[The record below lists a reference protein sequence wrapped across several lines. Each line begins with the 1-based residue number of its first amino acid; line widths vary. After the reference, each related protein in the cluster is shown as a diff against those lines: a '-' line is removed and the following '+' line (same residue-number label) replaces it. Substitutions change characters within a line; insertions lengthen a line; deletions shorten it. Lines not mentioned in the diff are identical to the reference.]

1 VYKGRLHYIARFV
14 PAIALKGV
22 VLEGGMNKI
31 QCAANRMRHQDD
43 DDATSNVSSASL
55 SSLDE
60 PDTAIPP
67 VITVKRPIDGTPK
80 TLSQNDTMD
89 SGQTAV
95 MNNKAENAEKHLVQ
109 MSKEE
114 LLQECVY
121 ELSLL
126 SSC

>member
-1 VYKGRLHYIARFV
+1 VYKGRLHYIAQFV
-14 PAIALKGV
+14 PAVALKGV
-22 VLEGGMNKI
+22 VFEGGMNEI
-31 QCAANRMRHQDD
+31 QRAANRTRRQDD
-43 DDATSNVSSASL
+43 DDATSNASSVSL

-60 PDTAIPP
+60 PDTAVPP
-67 VITVKRPIDGTPK
+67 GITVKRPIDGTPK
-80 TLSQNDTMD
+80 TLPENDTVD

-114 LLQECVY
+114 LLQERAY
-121 ELSLL
+121 ELSSL